1 MRKSFKVIFKDFLG
15 PWWLLGPTY
24 QDFSGFF
31 MAFRGRQDLLNLS
44 GFELE
49 CSKMLKD
56 SWRTFERDLLEI
68 LNNPERSSKDLW
80 RILAKIYY
88 HKVIF
93 KDFSGPWWFLGPTYQ
108 DFSGFFMA
116 FRGRQDLLNLSG
128 FKLQHSKILQGSWT
142 TLRILSWTDF
152 EALCRIL
159 TVLQDAGAILWR
171 RGCFVFRSKLDIRYI
186 FKSFHYYSQAPLDK
200 YWKFSET

>member
-1 MRKSFKVIFKDFLG
+1 MAPGTNL
-15 PWWLLGPTY
+15 
-24 QDFSGFF
+24 SGFF
-31 MAFRGRQDLLNLS
+31 M
-44 GFELE
+44 
-49 CSKMLKD
+49 
-56 SWRTFERDLLEI
+56 T
-68 LNNPERSSKDLW
+68 
-80 RILAKIYY
+80 
-88 HKVIF
+88 
-93 KDFSGPWWFLGPTYQ
+93 
-108 DFSGFFMA
+108 

-171 RGCFVFRSKLDIRYI
+171 RGRFVFRSKLDIRYI

-200 YWKFSET
+200 YWKFSETESRILEDRRRILPDSSSDTCETRTRLTIQLLIQGPVQHKTKLPPPA